1 MKKIDVLESVEVW
14 HLCRAAR
21 NLAAHDY
28 EIDYAETAGHF
39 SALHELAPV
48 LYQVAGRF
56 MEYFRQALSIHPSG
70 NDFTDDFKSIAG
82 I

>member
-1 MKKIDVLESVEVW
+1 MKKSVEVW

-21 NLAAHDY
+21 NLMAHDY
-28 EIDYAETAGHF
+28 EIDYAEITEHF
-39 SALHELAPV
+39 STLHELAPV

-56 MEYFRQALSIHPSG
+56 MEYCRQALSIQPSG
-70 NDFTDDFKSIAG
+70 NDFTDDFKNIAG